1 MASLNEIKK
10 RIKVIESTSK
20 ITNAMKLV
28 ATSKLKKQKDSFAKT
43 NDFYKSFYKI
53 FSIAYHDSQLKLILN
68 KNTSN
73 NTLWIVFTSS
83 MGLCG
88 GYNLNIV
95 KELKNN
101 IKENDVIILFGRK
114 GSSIIKNKQI
124 NNEII
129 LQVDIDDKNLNF
141 DICDLLCQK
150 VVEDYYADK
159 YQNIK
164 IIYMKFINSITF
176 EPTIFS
182 LLPLDDKL
190 KDKLEKPVGGG
201 YFKVEPSPESLLKKM
216 LPKYLAT
223 CVYGAL
229 VEGKISENAS
239 RRNAMDGATKNANDL
254 MVNYKLEFNRIR
266 QSDITQEITEI
277 ISGSRSGGE

>member
-28 ATSKLKKQKDSFAKT
+28 ATSKLKKQKDAFAKT
-43 NDFYKSFYKI
+43 NDFYKLFYKI
-53 FSIAYHDSQLKLILN
+53 FSISYHDSQLKTILN

-101 IKENDVIILFGRK
+101 IQENDVIILFGRK

-150 VVEDYYADK
+150 VVDDYYGDK

-190 KDKLEKPVGGG
+190 KDKLEKPIGGG

-223 CVYGAL
+223 CIYGAL

-254 MVNYKLEFNRIR
+254 IVNYKLEFNRIR